1 MKKLI
6 LTLSLALA
14 LTMTAS
20 ANGNEVSRAK
30 TLVAYFSFPI
40 DSGKEALD
48 ATSGASVTIKD
59 GKHFGNAQFIA
70 MTVTDTMG
78 KSADLF
84 EIDTGDHYPRDYK
97 ESSTQ
102 HKASSGKM

>member
-1 MKKLI
+1 MKKTI

-20 ANGNEVSRAK
+20 AK

-48 ATSGASVTIKD
+48 ATSGARRDDQKRTPLPHT
-59 GKHFGNAQFIA
+59 GKILDCRWLADETGVFESLCYNGYSRSAGSEMINSRCFLYFTKITVDFI
-70 MTVTDTMG
+70 
-78 KSADLF
+78 
-84 EIDTGDHYPRDYK
+84 I
-97 ESSTQ
+97 
-102 HKASSGKM
+102 

>member
-1 MKKLI
+1 MKRLI
-6 LTLSLALA
+6 LTISLALA

-20 ANGNEVSRAK
+20 ATGNEVSRAK

-48 ATSGASVTIKD
+48 ATSGASVTIKN
-59 GKHFGNAQFIA
+59 GRHFGNAQFIA

>member
-1 MKKLI
+1 MKKTI

-20 ANGNEVSRAK
+20 AK

-48 ATSGASVTIKD
+48 ATSGASVNIKN
-59 GKHFGNAQFIA
+59 GRHFGNAQFIA
-70 MTVTDTMG
+70 MTVADTLG

-97 ESSTQ
+97 KSSMQ
-102 HKASSGKM
+102 LKASSGKM